1 MTTHA
6 FLPPSGAAKWVQCAL
21 WPTMVQRYPEREAN
35 PLALEGEAAH
45 WVTQMQLQGTPVAID
60 TQAPN
65 GTAVTL
71 EMLEGAQLVQDDVRA
86 QLGADW
92 QSRLFVEHPL
102 QIPRIHAQNY
112 GTPDYRAWGR
122 LPDGRLKLWLWD
134 YKFGY
139 RLVEAFENWQL
150 IDYVAGALSEAQ
162 IDGLQEQNVVVDMR
176 IVQPRSYH
184 AQGSVRNWT
193 VKASDLRTYWNR
205 LEMAAED
212 ATSIIPTASPHMDV
226 CEECPGRHA
235 CQAVQ
240 RVAYIAGDRGQMGV
254 IHDMPPEAMGQE
266 LRALKRAQALLD
278 ARVTGLEA
286 EVTALKKAGKS
297 VPLWALESTPGRLAW
312 TKGNAEVL
320 AVGQMF
326 GLDLAKP
333 VEPITPTQ
341 AKAAAKA
348 AKLPESLI
356 DAYANRSAGGSKLVY
371 DDGSKARLT
380 FSSSVA

>member
-1 MTTHA
+1 MSTHA
-6 FLPPSGAAKWVQCAL
+6 FLPPSGAANWLQCAL

-71 EMLEGAQLVQDDVRA
+71 EMLEGAQLVQDDIRA
-86 QLGADW
+86 QLGPDW

-102 QIPRIHAQNY
+102 QIPRVHAQNY

-122 LPDGRLKLWLWD
+122 LPDGRLKLSIWD

-150 IDYVAGALSEAQ
+150 VDYVAGCMTEAQ
-162 IDGLQEQNVVVDMR
+162 IDGLGEQNTVVDMR
-176 IVQPRSYH
+176 IIQPRSYH
-184 AQGSVRNWT
+184 AAGSVRNWMVT
-193 VKASDLRTYWNR
+193 ASDLRTYWNR

-212 ATSIIPTASPHMDV
+212 ATSEQPTASPHPDV
-226 CEECPGRHA
+226 CDDCPGRHA
-235 CQAVQ
+235 CQAEQ
-240 RVAYIAGDRGQMGV
+240 RAAYIAADRGQRGV
-254 IHDMPPEAMGQE
+254 IHDMPPEAMGME
-266 LRALKRAQALLD
+266 LRALKRAQGLLN

-286 EVTALKKAGKS
+286 EVLALKKAGKS

-312 TKGNAEVL
+312 TKPDDEVMAL
-320 AVGQMF
+320 GQML

-356 DAYANRSAGGSKLVY
+356 DPYAARSSGALKLVY